1 MKSVANPI
9 WVIESDSCKNSEQN
23 LFQKECFIWKLQFSM
38 AVYNQQ
44 EPAFTPLHSS
54 SPSKLHNKV
63 PEALL
68 QMFTKVTRKKTAKKK
83 EKKEKKEG
91 NADFVADVSMSSIGA
106 FLYLY
111 TWFPYPSL

>member
-1 MKSVANPI
+1 
-9 WVIESDSCKNSEQN
+9 
-23 LFQKECFIWKLQFSM
+23 M

-111 TWFPYPSL
+111 T